1 MNGATLQIEGNRNKN
16 IIGCDTVA
24 EVVPGWV
31 LVCCH
36 TANTM
41 HVGQYGL
48 HRSSGGSPGDSEVEI
63 KLPDQLKLVD
73 DNDGLTD
80 EQIDRLPDGKYDYA
94 FWRSLGKLEKI
105 MLLSI
110 EDGYRLYTACLWAG
124 YNPIVDGSR
133 IACWLANRIGKAIDA
148 HKKQA
153 PEMNPS

>member
-1 MNGATLQIEGNRNKN
+1 MNGATLQIEGNRNKD

-48 HRSSGGSPGDSEVEI
+48 HRPSGGSPGDSEVEI

-94 FWRSLGKLEKI
+94 F
-105 MLLSI
+105 
-110 EDGYRLYTACLWAG
+110 
-124 YNPIVDGSR
+124 
-133 IACWLANRIGKAIDA
+133 
-148 HKKQA
+148 
-153 PEMNPS
+153 